1 MIKPLVAVEDRMTEF
16 MQPRAVLKIEE
27 AVRDFKAVCETSP
40 IRKDMILWK
49 LGDYN
54 TETGEINPIK
64 PEVIAKGDS
73 YDSNN

>member
-27 AVRDFKAVCETSP
+27 AERDFKALCETSP

-49 LGDYN
+49 LGEYN
-54 TETGEINPIK
+54 TETGEIKAAK

-73 YDSNN
+73 YDSSN